1 MSGEKYELPLKDW
14 EQFKIADPVK
24 SGEQIGGGPNFIIT
38 KDGSFHGVY
47 SKIGIKGKP
56 SVTRHFY
63 RAKGEDRLSMYEN
76 NGVIKGALREINDR
90 LYLFGLENGR
100 PQVRVFDGGAKK
112 WKVIYT
118 AHGTRYCQCAITWDN
133 DTCYYFL
140 IESPKSKE
148 DDLVP
153 MRVLSL
159 RLEKK

>member
-1 MSGEKYELPLKDW
+1 MEKFERPLKDW
-14 EQFKIADPVK
+14 EQFKVADPVK
-24 SGEQIGGGPNFIIT
+24 SGERIKSGPNFIIT
-38 KDGSFHGVY
+38 KDGSFHRVY
-47 SKIGIKGKP
+47 SKIESRETAI
-56 SVTRHFY
+56 SRHFY

-76 NGVIKGALREINDR
+76 NGVIKGTSRNKRQALPLWLRKWSTQI
-90 LYLFGLENGR
+90 
-100 PQVRVFDGGAKK
+100 RVFDGGAKK
-112 WKVIYT
+112 WKVVYT
-118 AHGTRYCQCAITWDN
+118 AHGTRYRQCAITWDN